1 MGEEV
6 VNKSVMS
13 RVVKEVKSREETLEE
28 QKSDKKVVD
37 RNRRMFGALVGTLQ
51 KFNKEEIK
59 KKDVLEKKKVVER
72 KVEEKTERE
81 KEEIKNRKKELFD
94 EQKKK
99 KKDIQIIQIQMKRV
113 EEYEAWEKSKRSE
126 VNFIRTKTAQPDI
139 YWLPKQHS
147 DKSEALLVESREAIE
162 KEIEERKEKFEA
174 ELITIEKKMTAD
186 LDRRRSGGR
195 SDVDRLGQSGEL
207 DESMEGKQEEEEDGE
222 GGFMQDRRVV
232 EREPE
237 QEGEKRNGGGDL
249 RMTLKNDLAS
259 ERIVRRKEDVEEKTI
274 DKEERRVVVKD
285 EKEIEER
292 KVRRDQDRQKEEER
306 RIRKEE

>member
-1 MGEEV
+1 VAGDRAGADMEEV

-59 KKDVLEKKKVVER
+59 KKDVLEKKKVVEK

-81 KEEIKNRKKELFD
+81 KEEIKNRKRELFD

-113 EEYEAWEKSKRSE
+113 EEYEAWEKSKKSE
-126 VNFIRTKTAQPDI
+126 VNFIRTKTSQPEI

-147 DKSEALLVESREAIE
+147 DKSEALLVESREAVE

-174 ELITIEKKMTAD
+174 ELISIEKRMTQD
-186 LDRRRSGGR
+186 LDRRRSGGK
-195 SDVDRLGQSGEL
+195 SDGDRLDQSAEL
-207 DESMEGKQEEEEDGE
+207 DESMEGKQEEEEEEEE

-232 EREPE
+232 ERDPD
-237 QEGEKRNGGGDL
+237 QNG
-249 RMTLKNDLAS
+249 A
-259 ERIVRRKEDVEEKTI
+259 EVR
-274 DKEERRVVVKD
+274 KD
-285 EKEIEER
+285 S
-292 KVRRDQDRQKEEER
+292 DNG
-306 RIRKEE
+306 